1 METNVYAVAALPEEP
16 GWPEGPGPYLFL
28 LEAVGSLE
36 LRILDGWI
44 ERHRPPEVD
53 PGDVRVAL
61 LPQTRRRRRRL
72 DPRLTAYLEG
82 DADPLLVPLRIAW
95 LPPLRHGR
103 RTAAFRDLVSLGDP
117 RDPPPIRQTIVYRTR
132 PDRCRIIEGIPSRAS
147 ALRTAWED
155 PAGRP
160 RRSGTSLPEFV
171 AKRAWLTLERAERS
185 LRGSRYKVPKFV
197 RESLTESRSFTS
209 GVARLAAE
217 RGAPVGLMG
226 ARCRRYVREI
236 AASHSPFTIDL
247 VANTIRWLISK
258 AYVGLHY
265 DDEELAA
272 IYTMSERYP
281 LVFLPSHKSNFDH
294 LVLRYVLYQ
303 NGLPPN
309 HTAGGIN
316 MNFFPVGP
324 ILRRAG
330 VFFIR
335 REFKDDEPYKFAL
348 RQYLDYLVE
357 KRFPL
362 EWYMEGGRSRSG
374 KLRPPRLGLLAYV
387 VDSLQR
393 GAADDI
399 VIFPVSIAYDQ
410 IQDVGSYAAE
420 QTGGGKERESVG
432 WLLRVIRSL
441 RLRYGDIHLRIG
453 APVSVRNFLAEQEDV
468 PTDAE
473 DTRSPAIPKLAFEVA
488 VRINEVTPVTPISLV
503 TLALLSVGHRS
514 LTVDEL
520 MRVLEPFADFVSRRD
535 LPVTDTLS
543 LDDPVDTIAA
553 LDALTLHGVVSP
565 FEGPTDTVYRIGP
578 EQHLAAAYYR
588 NTIIHFFVNRAITE
602 LALLHT
608 RDEPGEAPLQTVLD
622 ECRRLRD
629 LLKFEFFFAPR
640 DEFQD
645 EIRHEL
651 ADHDPQ
657 WREHLAAG
665 DVDPVLR
672 AFRPYGSPAILR
684 PFLEAYQA
692 VADILARSAGDA
704 TLTAEAVQD
713 EVMDLGKQY
722 LLQGRIKHAESV
734 STVLFD
740 AALRLAANRRLFAD
754 DAAEEVTADPELPA
768 RRLAFA
774 TELHEVLHRLDGIE
788 ALTAAAAAG
797 VLE

>member
-1 METNVYAVAALPEEP
+1 MDPNVYAAAALPEEP
-16 GWPEGPGPYLFL
+16 PWPDASGPYLFL

-44 ERHRPPEVD
+44 QRNRPPNIGPE
-53 PGDVRVAL
+53 DVRVAL
-61 LPQTRRRRRRL
+61 LPQTRRRRRRNF
-72 DPRLTAYLEG
+72 DPRIAAYLDG
-82 DADPLLVPLRIAW
+82 DVDPLLVPLRIAW
-95 LPPLRHGR
+95 LPPLRRGR
-103 RTAAFRDLVSLGDP
+103 RTAAFRDLLSLGDP

-132 PDRCRIIEGIPSRAS
+132 PDRCRIIAGTPSRAS
-147 ALRTAWED
+147 TVRTAWED
-155 PAGRP
+155 PEGRA
-160 RRSGTSLPEFV
+160 RRNGTSLPEFV

-185 LRGSRYKVPKFV
+185 LRGSHYKVPKFV
-197 RESLTESRSFTS
+197 RESLTESRSFVA
-209 GVARLAAE
+209 GVARLADEADVSV
-217 RGAPVGLMG
+217 RLMT
-226 ARCRRYVREI
+226 ARTRHYVREI
-236 AASHSPFTIDL
+236 AATHSPLTIDL
-247 VANTIRWLISK
+247 VATTIRWLITK

-272 IYTMSERYP
+272 IYTMGERYP

-503 TLALLSVGHRS
+503 TLALLSVGDRS

-520 MRVLEPFADFVSRRD
+520 MQVLEPFVDFVSRRD
-535 LPVTDTLS
+535 LPITDTLS
-543 LDDPVDTIAA
+543 LDDPADTLTA
-553 LDALTLHGVVSP
+553 LDALTLHGVVSS

-588 NTIIHFFVNRAITE
+588 NTIIHFFVDRAITE
-602 LALLHT
+602 LALLHA
-608 RDEPGEAPLQTVLD
+608 RDEPGEATVRTVLD
-622 ECRRLRD
+622 ESLRLRD
-629 LLKFEFFFAPR
+629 LLKFEFFFAPS
-640 DEFQD
+640 DVFED
-645 EIRHEL
+645 EIRREL
-651 ADHDPQ
+651 ADHDPG
-657 WREHLAAG
+657 WRDHLNAG
-665 DVDPVLR
+665 AVDAVLR

-692 VADILARSAGDA
+692 VGDIVARAAADD
-704 TLTAEAVQD
+704 TLTAEDVRV

-734 STVLFD
+734 TSVLFD
-740 AALRLAANRRLFAD
+740 SALRLAENRRLF
-754 DAAEEVTADPELPA
+754 DPGQPDLAA
-768 RRLAFA
+768 RRLQFA
-774 TELHEVLHRLDGIE
+774 AELHKVLRRLDGIE
-788 ALTAAAAAG
+788 ALAAAAAAG
-797 VLE
+797 MLE